1 MKLTF
6 HRVSRL
12 PHWPW
17 WSVLI
22 VGAWGGLVATAAYLS
37 RAYGVHATLCPFK
50 RLTHLPCPT
59 CGGTRGTMAILGGDP
74 IQGFLY
80 NPLLFAV
87 LAAIAADLLLR
98 LIFAGSVRLQTSNR
112 ERKILLLLLLV
123 LIGLDWAYLIRR
135 GI

>member
-1 MKLTF
+1 MKLMF
-6 HRVSRL
+6 QRGSRL

-17 WSVLI
+17 WSVLL
-22 VGAWGGLVATAAYLS
+22 VGVWGGLVATAAYLS
-37 RAYGVHATLCPFK
+37 GAWNVHATLCPFK

-59 CGGTRGTMAILGGDP
+59 CGGTRGAMAILGGDP

-87 LAAIAADLLLR
+87 LAALAANLLLR
-98 LIFAGSVRLQTSNR
+98 LIFAGSFRLQASSR
-112 ERKILLLLLLV
+112 ERKVLLLIFLI
-123 LIGLDWAYLIRR
+123 LIGLNWAYLIRR

>member
-6 HRVSRL
+6 QRGSRL

-17 WSVLI
+17 WSVLV
-22 VGAWGGLVATAAYLS
+22 VGAWGGLVATAAWLS
-37 RAYGVHATLCPFK
+37 RAWNVHATLCPFK

-74 IQGFLY
+74 VQGFLY
-80 NPLLFAV
+80 NPFLFAV
-87 LAAIAADLLLR
+87 LAAVATSLLLR
-98 LIFAGSVRLQTSNR
+98 LIFARSFRLQTSRR
-112 ERKILLLLLLV
+112 ERKILWLIFLV
-123 LIGLDWAYLIRR
+123 LIGLNWAYLIHR

>member
-1 MKLTF
+1 MKLRF
-6 HRVSRL
+6 QPVSRL

-22 VGAWGGLVATAAYLS
+22 VGVWGGLVATAAYLS
-37 RAYGVHATLCPFK
+37 RVCNIQTPLCPFK

-59 CGGTRGTMAILGGDP
+59 CGGTRGVLAILSGDP

-87 LAAIAADLLLR
+87 LAALAANLLLR
-98 LIFAGSVRLQTSNR
+98 LIFAGSFRLQTSSR
-112 ERKILLLLLLV
+112 ERKALLLIFLV
-123 LIGLDWAYLIRR
+123 LIGLNWAYLIHR